1 MPCSRLSRWMIV
13 KISGLMLLYVTLACG
28 MPFQPLATLPGEIN
42 PLTDESEIG
51 DVPSKVLTE
60 VAATLFSPQQATFT
74 AQVIETSTT
83 NPPAPAET
91 PTIPTA
97 GAGLAPSIVTPF
109 PTVNQP
115 AVPPASF
122 AAQTGNDVNI
132 TAMSLQYCGG
142 YYSANFLV
150 ENSGMQALESL
161 SLQLMDLN
169 NDQDISDPIVT
180 NVPFMESDRTC
191 TSGVNSHLEP
201 GSKLY
206 IGSSLGPDKL
216 SGHKIL
222 ANILFCTQDDLDG
235 QCYPRSVEFT
245 IP

>member
-1 MPCSRLSRWMIV
+1 MTIN
-13 KISGLMLLYVTLACG
+13 ISVLILLFATLACG
-28 MPFQPLATLPGEIN
+28 LPFQPLVTLPSELN
-42 PLTDESEIG
+42 PLTNENEIG

-74 AQVIETSTT
+74 AQVIKPSTT
-83 NPPAPAET
+83 NNPAKAET

-97 GAGLAPSIVTPF
+97 GVVLAPSMVTPF
-109 PTVNQP
+109 STITQP

-132 TAMSLQYCGG
+132 TTMNLRYCGG

-169 NDQDISDPIVT
+169 NDQDISDPSVT

-191 TSGVNSHLEP
+191 TPGVISHLEP
-201 GSKLY
+201 GSTLY
-206 IGSSLGPDKL
+206 TGGPLGSDQL

-222 ANILFCTQDDLDG
+222 ANFLICTQDDLSG